1 MLHPSEECTDTL
13 EGRRLKRSTGFDPQE
28 GRYLADTLHSTKM
41 ILSWSVGIL
50 QPSMEAE
57 AVVRQESRTRDTYLP
72 KFLWTCAR
80 LPQLG
85 QLRVQYRVIQQMYTA
100 RHLEL
105 LV

>member
-1 MLHPSEECTDTL
+1 
-13 EGRRLKRSTGFDPQE
+13 
-28 GRYLADTLHSTKM
+28 
-41 ILSWSVGIL
+41 
-50 QPSMEAE
+50 MEAE
-57 AVVRQESRTRDTYLP
+57 VVTRQESRTRDTYLP

-85 QLRVQYRVIQQMYTA
+85 QLRVQYRMIQQMYTA